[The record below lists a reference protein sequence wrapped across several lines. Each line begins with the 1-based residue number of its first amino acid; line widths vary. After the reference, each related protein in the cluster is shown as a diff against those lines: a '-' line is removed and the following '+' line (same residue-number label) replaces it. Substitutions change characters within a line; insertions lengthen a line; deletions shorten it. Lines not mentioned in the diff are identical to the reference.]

1 MADFQPDCES
11 ARELY
16 GQIMELNSL
25 EISER
30 LARFINQYSPALE
43 RQIKVNPVDIGK
55 IKGECEAIENIALKY
70 VRKASNFAKKN
81 HKTAD
86 IGFRADISGRYSKVT
101 RDISD
106 ISRKVEEKIDETTQ
120 SFHEAKLANICA
132 IPVLGMI
139 AGPAIRASQYAD
151 KETHTYEKVIASCAG
166 FVVGMFEGVLSTVTL
181 GGLMVL
187 AHSNEKRVAEER
199 KEYEEIKAIL
209 EQFRN
214 SVSRHN
220 DLLRSIRSLVS
231 KLPERYI
238 DGKKGLERGED
249 LKDNQINPF
258 QEALVN
264 ITTAC
269 DVYIDYMRSRNIEI
283 NN

>member
-11 ARELY
+11 AKELY

-30 LARFINQYSPALE
+30 LARFINQYCPALE

-70 VRKASNFAKKN
+70 VRKASNFAKKK

-86 IGFRADISGRYSKVT
+86 IGFRDDISGRYSKVT

-139 AGPAIRASQYAD
+139 AGPAIRASQFAD
-151 KETHTYEKVIASCAG
+151 TEPHTFEKVLASCAG
-166 FVVGMFEGVLSTVTL
+166 FVAGIFEGVLSTVAL
-181 GGLMVL
+181 GVPMAF
-187 AHSNEKRVAEER
+187 AHSDEKRYAEQR
-199 KEYEEIKAIL
+199 KEYEEMKAIL
-209 EQFRN
+209 EKFRN

-264 ITTAC
+264 IATAC

>member
-11 ARELY
+11 AEELY

-25 EISER
+25 IISES
-30 LARFINQYSPALE
+30 LAGIINQYSLALDH
-43 RQIKVNPVDIGK
+43 QILENIGE
-55 IKGECEAIENIALKY
+55 IKGMCEDIENEAWKY
-70 VRKASNFAKKN
+70 VRKARNFAKKT

-86 IGFRADISGRYSKVT
+86 RLDIGSGDDISGMYSKVT
-101 RDISD
+101 RDISN
-106 ISRKVEEKIDETTQ
+106 ISRLVEEKLDEATQ
-120 SFHEAKLANICA
+120 SFHEAKLAKICA

-151 KETHTYEKVIASCAG
+151 TEPHTFEKAVTSCAG
-166 FVVGMFEGVLSTVTL
+166 FVAGIFEGALSTVAL
-181 GGLMVL
+181 GVPMAF
-187 AHSNEKRVAEER
+187 AHSDEKKYAKQR

-220 DLLRSIRSLVS
+220 ILLRSIRSLVS

-238 DGKKGLERGED
+238 DGKEGLERGED
-249 LKDNQINPF
+249 LKDYQINPF
-258 QEALVN
+258 QEARIN
-264 ITTAC
+264 IAAAC
-269 DVYIDYMRSRNIEI
+269 DVYIFYMLSRNIEGRI
-283 NN
+283 

>member
-11 ARELY
+11 AKELY
-16 GQIMELNSL
+16 RQLTELNSL

-30 LARFINQYSPALE
+30 LARFINQYCLALDH
-43 RQIKVNPVDIGK
+43 QILEDIRK
-55 IKGECEAIENIALKY
+55 IKGMCEAIENRAWKY
-70 VRKASNFAKKN
+70 VRKARNFAKKN
-81 HKTAD
+81 HKTANRLD
-86 IGFRADISGRYSKVT
+86 IGFGDDISGVYSKVT
-101 RDISD
+101 RDISN
-106 ISRKVEEKIDETTQ
+106 ISRVVEEKLDKATQ
-120 SFHEAKLANICA
+120 SFHEAKLAKICA

-139 AGPAIRASQYAD
+139 AGPAIRASQFAD

-220 DLLRSIRSLVS
+220 VLLRSIRSLVS

-238 DGKKGLERGED
+238 DGKEGLERGED
-249 LKDNQINPF
+249 LKDYQINPF
-258 QEALVN
+258 QETRNN
-264 ITTAC
+264 IAAAC
-269 DVYIDYMRSRNIEI
+269 DVYIFYMLSRNIEGRI
-283 NN
+283 

>member
-1 MADFQPDCES
+1 MADFLPDCES
-11 ARELY
+11 AEELY

-30 LARFINQYSPALE
+30 LGRLINQYSLKLDHQILE
-43 RQIKVNPVDIGK
+43 DIGK
-55 IKGECEAIENIALKY
+55 MKGKCEAIENEALKY
-70 VRKASNFAKKN
+70 VRKARNFAKKK

-86 IGFRADISGRYSKVT
+86 RLDIGFRDDISGMYSKVT

-106 ISRKVEEKIDETTQ
+106 ISRLVEKKLDEATR
-120 SFHEAKLANICA
+120 SFHEAKLAKICA

-139 AGPAIRASQYAD
+139 AGPALRASQFAD
-151 KETHTYEKVIASCAG
+151 TEPHTFEKVVASCAG
-166 FVVGMFEGVLSTVTL
+166 FVAGFFEGALSTVTL
-181 GGLMVL
+181 GVLMAY
-187 AHSNEKRVAEER
+187 AHSDEKKYAEQR

-220 DLLRSIRSLVS
+220 VLLRSIRSLVS

-238 DGKKGLERGED
+238 DGKEGLERGED
-249 LKDNQINPF
+249 LKDYQINPF
-258 QEALVN
+258 QDALVN
-264 ITTAC
+264 IATAC
-269 DVYIDYMRSRNIEI
+269 DVYIDYMRSRNIENI
-283 NN
+283 N

>member
-139 AGPAIRASQYAD
+139 AGPAIRASQFAD

-166 FVVGMFEGVLSTVTL
+166 FVAGMFEGVLSTVTL

-220 DLLRSIRSLVS
+220 VLLRSIRSLVS

>member
-220 DLLRSIRSLVS
+220 VLLRSIRSLVS

-264 ITTAC
+264 IATAC

>member
-220 DLLRSIRSLVS
+220 VLLRSIRSLVS

>member
-11 ARELY
+11 AEELY

-25 EISER
+25 KISES
-30 LARFINQYSPALE
+30 LAGFINQYSLALDQ
-43 RQIKVNPVDIGK
+43 QILQDIGK
-55 IKGECEAIENIALKY
+55 IKGMCEAIENEAWKY
-70 VRKASNFAKKN
+70 VRKARNFAKKN
-81 HKTAD
+81 HETADGLD
-86 IGFRADISGRYSKVT
+86 IGFRDDISGMYSKVT
-101 RDISD
+101 RDISK
-106 ISRKVEEKIDETTQ
+106 ISRLVEKELDEATQ
-120 SFHEAKLANICA
+120 SFHEAKLAKICA

-139 AGPAIRASQYAD
+139 AGPAIRASQFAD
-151 KETHTYEKVIASCAG
+151 TEPHTFEKVLASCAG
-166 FVVGMFEGVLSTVTL
+166 FVAGMFEGALSTVTL
-181 GGLMVL
+181 GVPMVE
-187 AHSNEKRVAEER
+187 AHSNEKIFAEQR

-220 DLLRSIRSLVS
+220 VLLRSIRSLVS

-264 ITTAC
+264 IATAC